1 MIRYKA
7 TPEKKPAETPAVKPA
22 KAPTKAKAA
31 PAPKKDLLDLTPD
44 DADDKD

>member
-7 TPEKKPAETPAVKPA
+7 MPDDKPAAKPAAKPA
-22 KAPTKAKAA
+22 KAPAKAKAA

>member
-7 TPEKKPAETPAVKPA
+7 MPDDKPAAKPADKPA
-22 KAPTKAKAA
+22 KAPAKAKAA

-44 DADDKD
+44 DAGDKD